1 MKSSSVAPSPEVL
14 RLLDRMEIAIWEVQR
29 GRPGGTLPSHQL
41 GLGTRFRDFRRY
53 TPGDDLRYLD
63 WNALSRLGEPFI
75 KQFAREEAGRLTLL
89 VDRTASM
96 ATMEGAG
103 VTARSITAVLA
114 YTALG
119 TGYEVDI
126 VPVPLTDGRV
136 VSPVG
141 GFLGRAT
148 AGEMFDWISHLTFD
162 APAPL
167 FPALRSAVGS
177 RELGTATFLISD
189 LADADA
195 GDRVFRYLRAKRCQ
209 PALVQIEPVDERA
222 WLRLGHREMI
232 DPETGRVLSLRVTPS
247 VRRAYLEQ
255 LKRFR
260 ERVRHRCRAL
270 GVRHVSFPAGH
281 EADRTMVQVLRE
293 GGILR

>member
-1 MKSSSVAPSPEVL
+1 MKSAAVTPSPEVL
-14 RLLDRMEIAIWEVQR
+14 RLLDRMEIAIWEVRR
-29 GRPGGTLPSHQL
+29 GRPGGSLPSLHL

-63 WNALSRLGEPFI
+63 WNALGRLGEPFI

-96 ATMEGAG
+96 ATLPGADL
-103 VTARSITAVLA
+103 TARSVTAVLA

-119 TGYEVDI
+119 AGYEVDI
-126 VPVPLTDGRV
+126 VPVPLMDGRV
-136 VSPVG
+136 ASPVG
-141 GFLGRAT
+141 GFLGRGT
-148 AGEMFDWISHLTFD
+148 SGEMFDWIAGLTFD
-162 APAPL
+162 TPAPL
-167 FPALRSAVGS
+167 FPALRSSVGS

-195 GDRVFRYLRAKRCQ
+195 GDRIFRYLRAKRCQ

-232 DPETGRVLSLRVTPS
+232 DPESGRILSLRVTPS
-247 VRRAYLEQ
+247 VRRSYLEQ
-255 LKRFR
+255 LQRFR

-270 GVRHVSFPAGH
+270 GVRHVCFPAGH
-281 EADRTMVQVLRE
+281 RADRTMVQALRE